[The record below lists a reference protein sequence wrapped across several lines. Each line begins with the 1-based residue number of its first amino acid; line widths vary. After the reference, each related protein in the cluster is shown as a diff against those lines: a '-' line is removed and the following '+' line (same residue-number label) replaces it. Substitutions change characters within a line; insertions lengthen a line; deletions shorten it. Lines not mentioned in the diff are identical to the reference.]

1 MQAKGIDYYFSEIK
15 KDQDMIKKFS
25 KLIEL
30 MVNDTNTIMVE
41 KFLDQKHSELI
52 LDNSKSKCIVF

>member
-1 MQAKGIDYYFSEIK
+1 MDN
-15 KDQDMIKKFS
+15 KFK

-30 MVNDTNTIMVE
+30 VVSDSNTIMVE

-52 LDNSKSKCIVF
+52 LDNSKSKCIIY